1 MSNSFNYDDMRP
13 YYDNE
18 VNEVLQRVIAD
29 PLFMKLV
36 NNIWPEMTL
45 KEVKRKAEL
54 INSVKEFQM
63 EFMHPAARVIIN
75 RSSEL
80 LTGSGFENLDK
91 NQAYL
96 FIANHRDIMLDS
108 GILNMLLVEN
118 GFDSSEITIGDNLM
132 TNQFISDF
140 VRINKIL
147 TVSREGTGRELYDIS
162 RKLSA
167 YIRYTITEKNV
178 SVWIAQRNG
187 RTKDGNDL
195 TQTGLLKMLNISGTG
210 TFAEKFSQLK
220 IVPVSI
226 SYEYEPCDLLKV
238 QESFLSDLNAQ
249 YVKAPGEDLNSIITG
264 IMQPKGRI
272 HLAIGKPIVN
282 ELQNFENISNENDKI
297 KALTALVDKQIYADY
312 KLWSVNYVAAD
323 MVTNSTTHSHQY
335 TIQDKENFIKYINSQ
350 VNKINGDKE
359 TLFNLF
365 VAMYAN
371 PVKNKVLE
379 VSKVE

>member
-312 KLWSVNYVAAD
+312 KLWPINYVAAD
-323 MVTNSTTHSHQY
+323 MVTNSTIHSHQY

-350 VNKINGDKE
+350 VNKINGEKE